1 MITVAEL
8 IERLQEFPENMPV
21 KIFATYDF
29 GFGSVGG
36 DIIFIEKDKHDYAV
50 VLSNDEG

>member
-21 KIFATYDF
+21 KIFATYDC
-29 GFGSVGG
+29 GFGSTGG
-36 DIIFIEKDKHDYAV
+36 DIKYIEKDKYDYAV
-50 VLSNDEG
+50 VLGNDEG